1 VSAAPGAALQR
12 RRALARTVAAL
23 VATASWA
30 CAADD
35 GAAPDAPVAREEP
48 WTTEVVV
55 PGEPDP
61 TVVAPRPGLADVRPH
76 AFARFRPH
84 PDERGLTVAFWGGVA
99 PCFGVDH
106 ADVRE
111 SEEAVVVTLYAGSD
125 PAAPNVACIEIAVS
139 LAVDVRLSAPL
150 GDRPVLD
157 GAASNAPRPRY

>member
-1 VSAAPGAALQR
+1 VSAPSGAALHG
-12 RRALARTVAAL
+12 RRALACAVAAL
-23 VATASWA
+23 VASASWA
-30 CAADD
+30 CASDD
-35 GAAPDAPVAREEP
+35 RALPDAPVAREEP

-61 TVVAPRPGLADVRPH
+61 TVVAPRPGMANVRPH

-99 PCFGVDH
+99 PCFAVDH
-106 ADVRE
+106 VEVRE
-111 SEEAVVVTLYAGSD
+111 NEETVVVTLYAGSD
-125 PAAPNVACIEIAVS
+125 PAAPNVACIEIAIS